1 MPCPSDCSGR
11 CYSDCTAN
19 CSSDCNISCKGC
31 SGCRG
36 GCTSCSGCRGCTN
49 CTGSCTSCSGCS
61 GCTGT
66 CQGSCTNSCTGKCNT
81 ACTAEAQAEIIAHL
95 GENIAVG
102 NLIKATEY
110 LQLKSAIDQ
119 EYIRRGK
126 QAPEGFLQT
135 PQAKGNV
142 LLSTAQKIMDDV
154 YGLDNEPEH
163 DWRGV
168 FQSGTVVPPSK
179 WQPSILYIKTLAAE
193 IVP

>member
-31 SGCRG
+31 SGCSG

-142 LLSTAQKIMDDV
+142 LLSTAQKSWMMYMLWIMSQNMI
-154 YGLDNEPEH
+154 GEASFSQE
-163 DWRGV
+163 
-168 FQSGTVVPPSK
+168 QSFLPSK